1 MNFLKFSTLRSKLIF
16 SLLGVALLPIL
27 ILALLNQRST
37 QKALTNN
44 ANLALLGAAS
54 QTALSLDSFIKTNL
68 DAVRVEAQLPIL
80 AKYLSLP
87 AVQRTAMR
95 TEVETTLLAL
105 GRKDTLNILS
115 YALLDAQGQNVIDTY
130 TVNIGN
136 SETDRPY
143 FQQPFKTGLPYVSPI
158 QYSASD
164 RVASLYFTSPI
175 RNALGK
181 TIGIL
186 RVRYNA
192 NAIQRLVAQN
202 SALVAGGKG
211 SFAILL
217 DENQVRLAQ
226 GYAPELV
233 FKSVTPLPAAKVKAL
248 QAAGRLPQGT
258 PAELATNLPAFE
270 QGLKNTNQSA
280 FFTTPLV
287 VNSDE
292 LNSAAVTKL
301 KTQPWS
307 VVFVESQSLF
317 LGPIQAQIRA
327 TLLLA
332 IAIAV
337 LVAAAAITLSELLTK
352 PLIGLTSIVTSFTA
366 GDLKARSTI
375 QTEDEIGVLAG
386 SFNQMAEQVGKLL
399 QNLEERTQELE
410 VSQQV
415 TGAVT
420 ELSRVVLDPKRL
432 LREAIALMQ
441 SRFNLHYIQIY
452 LLNPDKQVL
461 YKEVESSQEDIT
473 RLGQPTRIALDDDES
488 LIATAARTQEII
500 CVDQAHS
507 NPEVKGV
514 YSATLGSEVV
524 VPLVTRGSLLGVL
537 NIEDKQSDRFSPM
550 DLETFNTLAGQIAT
564 ALDNARL
571 FAEVQ
576 KTSTELQEKAQELE
590 QTLRELQQTQ
600 AQVVQSEKMSSL
612 GQLVAGIAHEINN
625 PVNFIYGNLNYAGE
639 YIQDLTGVLKLY
651 QRQFPHP
658 TPEIAE
664 EIEAIDLDFLLAD
677 LPKLL
682 ASMKVGAD
690 RIQKIVLSLRNFSRM
705 DEAEMKAV
713 DIHEGIDSTLMILQN
728 RLKAKSDRPE
738 IAVVKDYG
746 NLPLVECYAGQLN
759 QVFMN
764 LLSNAIDALED
775 SQTPASEPPQT
786 PTIAIHTRQLG
797 SQSVEIRIADNGPG
811 IAKADQR
818 RLFDPFFT
826 TKPIGKGTGLGLSIS
841 YQIVTDKHGGVLH
854 CNSAPGKGTEFLI
867 EIPLRQT

>member
-130 TVNIGN
+130 TVNIGT

-158 QYSASD
+158 QYSAGD

-175 RNALGK
+175 RDALGK

-217 DENQVRLAQ
+217 DENQIRLAQ

-280 FFTTPLV
+280 FFTTPLA

-441 SRFNLHYIQIY
+441 SRFHLHYIQIY
-452 LLNPDKQVL
+452 LLNPEQQIL

-576 KTSTELQEKAQELE
+576 KTSAELQEKAQELE

-738 IAVVKDYG
+738 IAVVKDCG

-764 LLSNAIDALED
+764 LLTNAIDALED
-775 SQTPASEPPQT
+775 GQTPASEPPQT

>member
-68 DAVRVEAQLPIL
+68 DAVRVEAQLPVL

-87 AVQRTAMR
+87 AAQRPAMR

-115 YALLDAQGQNVIDTY
+115 YALLDVQGQNVVDTY
-130 TVNIGN
+130 TVNIGT

-158 QYSASD
+158 QYSVSD

-202 SALVAGGKG
+202 SDLVAGGKG

-233 FKSVTPLPAAKVKAL
+233 FKSVTPLPAAQVKAL

-280 FFTTPLV
+280 FFTTPLA
-287 VNSDE
+287 VNRDE

-441 SRFNLHYIQIY
+441 SRFHLHYIQIY

-488 LIATAARTQEII
+488 LIATAARTQKII
-500 CVDQAHS
+500 CVNQADS
-507 NPEVKGV
+507 TPEVKGV

-576 KTSTELQEKAQELE
+576 KTSAELQEKAQELE